1 MATNVIKFHA
11 AKSIQSLNQFNQ
23 QFRIKFIAGNELNL
37 NLAEL
42 NFWFNW
48 LIDLLAAMKSIYYN
62 STFIEGNYEVE
73 WKKLK

>member
-42 NFWFNW
+42 NFWFN
-48 LIDLLAAMKSIYYN
+48 
-62 STFIEGNYEVE
+62 
-73 WKKLK
+73 